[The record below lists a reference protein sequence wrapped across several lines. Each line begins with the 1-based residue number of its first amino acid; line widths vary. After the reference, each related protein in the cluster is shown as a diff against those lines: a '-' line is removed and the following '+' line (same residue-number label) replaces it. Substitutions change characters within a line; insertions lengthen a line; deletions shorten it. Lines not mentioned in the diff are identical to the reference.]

1 MTGDKRLFEQVHAK
15 LLFSTVFALAATAA
29 GATAVVNSM
38 LPALI
43 AGALLF
49 LLALSLDATRTSAV
63 CLSSVLILGSLEPPR
78 IAGITVINIALAA
91 CFCALI
97 LHHILDKKVEKKI
110 NPPIW
115 ILLFLTAGLLSVSN
129 LKNLSAFSTPLLA
142 AAVTFVIIRRGKG
155 HQALA
160 ALAIAGL
167 SHAFIGLYESST
179 HSSVAYTGWKDAI
192 AADVG
197 GIRRAASF
205 IGDPN
210 YLALTLL
217 CCAPGLVYVSR
228 KLSKV
233 RQFILWVPFT
243 LAILL
248 TFSRGVLLGA
258 CVSLLFFLVGKYSLL
273 RKPIQLFGGLLF
285 LLAGLGA
292 FLTTPIGQSLL
303 RRFSTLDASTRSRSA
318 LQSAAFEL
326 FQNNWLTGVGIGNLG
341 QYLSPLANAL
351 VPLNALGVKAFLPQ
365 TDPLNTYLL
374 VGAEGGIFALVL
386 VVGVLVAAYT
396 LSVRR
401 KPDMAA
407 VILGVAVV
415 AATLDL
421 VQSPV
426 VWCFFV
432 LAIKWRGFEAMNAS
446 DPPLNLHSMT
456 SRSLALRRTRLSRA
470 TSMPGDESQQI
481 ESDTKRLRRLGTSAL
496 KSRDHNVSLPS
507 WK

>member
-1 MTGDKRLFEQVHAK
+1 MIGDKRLFGQVPGK
-15 LLFSTVFALAATAA
+15 ILFSTLLGLAAAA
-29 GATAVVNSM
+29 VGATAIVNSM
-38 LPALI
+38 VPVLI

-49 LLALSLDATRTSAV
+49 ILALSLDATKTSAV

-78 IAGITVINIALAA
+78 IAGITVVNIGLAA
-91 CFCALI
+91 CFGALI
-97 LHHILDKKVEKKI
+97 FHHLSDKEVERKTY
-110 NPPIW
+110 PPVW
-115 ILLFLTAGLLSVSN
+115 TVLLLAVGLLSVSS
-129 LKNLSAFSTPLLA
+129 LKNLSSFSTPILA
-142 AAVTFVIIRRGKG
+142 AAVTFMIIRRGKA

-167 SHAFIGLYESST
+167 THAFIGLYESST
-179 HSSVAYTGWKDAI
+179 HSSVAYTGWKDAV

-197 GIRRAASF
+197 GVRRAASF

-217 CCAPGLVYVSR
+217 CCAPGLLHITR

-233 RQFILWVPFT
+233 WQFVLWVPFT
-243 LAILL
+243 LALLL

-258 CVSLLFFLVGKYSLL
+258 CISLMFFMVRKYSLL
-273 RKPIQLFGGLLF
+273 RRPIRLFGGLLL
-285 LLAGLGA
+285 LLAGVAA

-303 RRFSTLDASTRSRSA
+303 TRFSTLDASTRSRSA

-386 VVGVLVAAYT
+386 VVAVLIAAYT
-396 LSVRR
+396 LSVQR

-421 VQSPV
+421 VQPPI

-432 LAIKWRGFEAMNAS
+432 LSIKWQRFAAMNAS
-446 DPPLNLHSMT
+446 DPSLNLRGMT
-456 SRSLALRRTRLSRA
+456 SRSRALKRSHLIRA
-470 TSMPGDESQQI
+470 ASVPTNESQEI
-481 ESDTKRLRRLGTSAL
+481 KGNTKRLRRLGSSAL
-496 KSRDHNVSLPS
+496 KSSDNNLTFPS
-507 WK
+507 WM